1 MCDFA
6 NRSVVME
13 LVSSVLS
20 LTALQ
25 SNFFFLPRLVC
36 ELMP

>member
-1 MCDFA
+1 MCDFP

-25 SNFFFLPRLVC
+25 LNFFSSAKTGFLS
-36 ELMP
+36 

>member
-6 NRSVVME
+6 NSSVVME
-13 LVSSVLS
+13 LVNSVLS

-25 SNFFFLPRLVC
+25 LNFFCLPRLVC

>member
-6 NRSVVME
+6 NRSVVMD
-13 LVSSVLS
+13 LLSSVLS

-25 SNFFFLPRLVC
+25 LNFFLSAKTGI
-36 ELMP
+36 